1 VRPGNVSRIATVACG
16 APGVR
21 QALADGDV
29 PVIVDVL
36 RFSSTVT
43 TAVANGFTII
53 PADRRDEAEQLADR
67 LGAAVSGPTGKA
79 RYSLSP
85 LDYLDPKAPEDVV
98 LVSPNGAALARIVGG
113 KAIAFVAC
121 LLNARTAGRLLRE
134 VSERTGKGIAL
145 IAAGEAAEE
154 QETDLAQRRFA
165 IEDWLGCG
173 AILAEL
179 RMEESPEAVVCRR
192 TFEACRHD
200 VADLIKGSLSGRY
213 LSKKGFDFDLSHCVQ
228 RGIYEILP
236 MLREGRISMYG
247 GDLG

>member
-1 VRPGNVSRIATVACG
+1 MSRIATVACG
-16 APGVR
+16 APGMR

-53 PADRRDEAEQLADR
+53 PADWRDEAERLADR

-98 LVSPNGAALARIVGG
+98 LVSPNGASLARIVTG
-113 KAIAFVAC
+113 KEIAFVAC

-134 VSERTGKGIAL
+134 ASERTGRGIVL
-145 IAAGEAAEE
+145 VAAGEAAEE
-154 QETDLAQRRFA
+154 QEADLVQRRFA

-179 RMEESPEAVVCRR
+179 RMEETPEAVVCRR
-192 TFEACRHD
+192 TYEACRHD
-200 VADLIKGSLSGRY
+200 AADLIKGSLSGRY
-213 LSKKGFDFDLSHCVQ
+213 LAKKGFDFDLSHCVQ
-228 RGIYEILP
+228 RSIYDVLP
-236 MLREGRISMYG
+236 VVRQGRITRYE
-247 GDLG
+247 GDPR